1 MLDHSWLSPTPY
13 LQRRSTSSGSWS
25 ETSSDRG
32 CGGPRSRRGAHHV
45 ENIARR
51 LVPLTSASCKEDGSD
66 WREMSGDVRLLPSI
80 SRQPPIGAS
89 LHAAQLR
96 TFALRAIARVN
107 HEVCEHHPFL
117 TVAGRD
123 STSAVQ
129 IELLQVRQAD
139 QRPRAPRRAR
149 HPLARSSRAAPACN
163 ARLADARALRRAF
176 PAFDF
181 SATHV
186 AWPTRP

>member
-1 MLDHSWLSPTPY
+1 
-13 LQRRSTSSGSWS
+13 
-25 ETSSDRG
+25 
-32 CGGPRSRRGAHHV
+32 
-45 ENIARR
+45 
-51 LVPLTSASCKEDGSD
+51 
-66 WREMSGDVRLLPSI
+66 MSGDVRLLPSI

-129 IELLQVRQAD
+129 IEPLQVREPTSGRVRFD
-139 QRPRAPRRAR
+139 GRDIRSLDPRELLRP
-149 HPLARSSRAAPACN
+149 CN
-163 ARLADARALRRAF
+163 ARLADARALRHAF
-176 PAFDF
+176 LAFDL
-181 SATHV
+181 SVTHV
-186 AWPTRP
+186 ARPNSTVGSRPAIGVWLLITACMP